1 MLLGEGSERHVD
13 ALGPLDVFD
22 DQATGNLRDHD
33 RDRRYF
39 NARHLEADDRAASH
53 GDAPADW
60 G

>member
-33 RDRRYF
+33 RDHEDTDSQRDY
-39 NARHLEADDRAASH
+39 LPIH
-53 GDAPADW
+53 GLSRQVVVR